1 MKETVK
7 MFTAERP
14 SLTTKDIQDEID
26 RLDKESN
33 EYMLGIH
40 EKKRKLEEKL
50 LALSADI
57 IKRVR
62 TNIGKIYMHT
72 ETRSKNWC
80 ETVIG
85 IIQDV
90 SYEKIQFSKCIVF
103 NNNNNG
109 AYFEKR
115 NTPYYVNFE
124 IANFE
129 KGFYETQATTLWGND
144 ITRHFEIKELSED
157 EANSIVK
164 EYIEI
169 YKKKRYSIIDN
180 ECDGYSKFITS
191 MFNACQDQKSEN
203 HDEDIEDKID
213 VLD

>member
-1 MKETVK
+1 MQETVK

-14 SLTTKDIQDEID
+14 LLTTKDIQDEIN

-33 EYMLGIH
+33 EYMLGIR

-50 LALSADI
+50 LALSTDT

-72 ETRSKNWC
+72 ETRSENWR

-109 AYFEKR
+109 AYFEKH
-115 NTPYYVNFE
+115 NTPFYVNFE

-144 ITRHFEIKELSED
+144 ITRHFEIKELSKD
-157 EANSIVK
+157 EANSIVT

-169 YKKKRYSIIDN
+169 YKKVRYSIIDD
-180 ECDGYSKFITS
+180 EYDGYLKSILS
-191 MFNACQDQKSEN
+191 MFNKG
-203 HDEDIEDKID
+203 
-213 VLD
+213 